1 MNIQCRAGFPET
13 STIGDKTVSYSFE
26 QENQLKMNFSIS
38 VECYLPCFDD
48 STAIDASRK
57 IENIAFDVTHYDA
70 VDTLDNKFVKFE
82 LLNPESGE
90 VYSAGSEL
98 EIRWNYKSNTSEVCT
113 VLLYY
118 KTDDGEKH
126 IIDLVSNRSSY
137 VWTIPSSVSKID
149 QPDIIFIEDGID
161 VIIQPVVEVKPDA
174 DGVVRGKDCFRII
187 EKGKFSRDGYVQV
200 SMESLSRGSKI
211 KVCDGYIAKIVN
223 GELDSIYRYTDDEV
237 SEVSG
242 EFQYMNKKPLSYS
255 VKTKTSKISVGI
267 SYPLDMSFFDEKSNI
282 LII

>member
-1 MNIQCRAGFPET
+1 M
-13 STIGDKTVSYSFE
+13 
-26 QENQLKMNFSIS
+26 
-38 VECYLPCFDD
+38 
-48 STAIDASRK
+48 
-57 IENIAFDVTHYDA
+57 
-70 VDTLDNKFVKFE
+70 
-82 LLNPESGE
+82 
-90 VYSAGSEL
+90 
-98 EIRWNYKSNTSEVCT
+98 CT

-137 VWTIPSSVSKID
+137 NWTIPSSLSKID
-149 QPDIIFIEDGID
+149 QPDIIFIEDGIE

-242 EFQYMNKKPLSYS
+242 EFQYMNKKPLNYN